1 MKNWIWALAVVLVVG
16 GVVFSQKQSLP
27 RSVPLPQEEDTV
39 RLFFNLIDEGRVTEA
54 VMMMAPE
61 SINDDERKQAW
72 GVQWSSFEDI
82 RVVSLEPAAG
92 SLYKVVLETK
102 MKPGSE
108 NIQPMPYYGFG
119 NGQFTRWVELEKV
132 NDMWK
137 IRGLATGP

>member
-92 SLYKVVLETK
+92 SLYKVVGKYSTHALLWFWKRTVYALGGVGK
-102 MKPGSE
+102 SE
-108 NIQPMPYYGFG
+108 
-119 NGQFTRWVELEKV
+119 
-132 NDMWK
+132 
-137 IRGLATGP
+137 